1 MSLAN
6 RSFKNN
12 KTGEIIRVI
21 DSFEN
26 IAVLENKQK
35 VDVRTLTDVNY
46 YTEQIDPKNFFNT
59 QGAYNLLA
67 DKIKNI
73 PQSVLSNFNDENTSD
88 ENIYD
93 KFGSDITPQMNESAI
108 IMSTEEDEKAE
119 LARKYGVSLDTE
131 SQVSRQ
137 NEAFARILGEDAED
151 ELPVVPKQYVEQPP
165 VVRVEAERPIVNT
178 ERPIVNEYNPAP
190 VVVVEDPIITMF
202 KNVKRSKDF
211 SISLE
216 INNKIPRPDFIEM
229 MEDSYNTSIIDFLAS
244 EFTDNLLKNPQ
255 IIEDMIKEKIKE
267 LVYGEVVET
276 ETKVNDQ
283 ITDSVTQV
291 NSATQMPGHRNPP
304 PPPSDRIL
312 KEGELPTKP
321 KATRKPRPNTAQGE
335 KPGYKKPTRTKKES
349 TEK

>member
-12 KTGEIIRVI
+12 KTGEIIKVI

-35 VDVRTLTDVNY
+35 VDVRTLTDINY
-46 YTEQIDPKNFFNT
+46 YTEQIDPGNFFNT

-73 PQSVLSNFNDENTSD
+73 PQSVLSNFNDENTSE

-119 LARKYGVSLDTE
+119 LARKYGVSLDTN
-131 SQVSRQ
+131 SQISRQ

-151 ELPVVPKQYVEQPP
+151 ELPVIPQQYVEQPP

-178 ERPIVNEYNPAP
+178 ERPIVNEYNQTP
-190 VVVVEDPIITMF
+190 VVEDPIITMF
-202 KNVKRSKDF
+202 RKTKRNVELNIGID
-211 SISLE
+211 ISE
-216 INNKIPRPDFIEM
+216 KIPRLDFIEM
-229 MEDSYNTSIIDFLAS
+229 MEDSYEISMIDFLAD
-244 EFTDNLLKNPQ
+244 EFTNK
-255 IIEDMIKEKIKE
+255 IIQDPSIIRNKIKDKINE
-267 LVYGEVVET
+267 LVYGVES
-276 ETKVNDQ
+276 KNPINDQ
-283 ITDSVTQV
+283 ITDSVTQL
-291 NSATQMPGHRNPP
+291 NPP
-304 PPPSDRIL
+304 TPPADRVL

-321 KATRKPRPNTAQGE
+321 KTTRKPRV
-335 KPGYKKPTRTKKES
+335 KKES